1 MTQTMPK
8 ALNLSPK
15 GSKMTPKWRPG
26 PLHKRLGNA
35 SGTKWAHM
43 RSDPLFTMYKPHRR
57 PLEVPLFRPLGHQLS
72 RFFQVSLLDTL
83 FSAEK
88 CLQRRPKEKKVPK
101 RLPKG
106 SLWDAGGGQNSTFF
120 RPRFCPGANMAPRLD
135 FEGAKG
141 TPGPPKITKIE
152 PTKGGHFV
160 LFFQHVW

>member
-1 MTQTMPK
+1 MPQTSFFRPSFQHFFHSFSHQPKGRSKVTQTVPK

-15 GSKMTPKWRPG
+15 GSKMRPKWRPG

-106 SLWDAGGGQNSTFF
+106 SLWDAGGGSKFNLFSTSVL
-120 RPRFCPGANMAPRLD
+120 PGCQHGPKARF
-135 FEGAKG
+135 
-141 TPGPPKITKIE
+141 
-152 PTKGGHFV
+152 
-160 LFFQHVW
+160 